1 MATKRILNCLPS
13 PDQGDDWDVASAEA
27 AGLSEVRAAVP
38 AAFDLRAPW
47 WPIGDQGSTGSCVG
61 WATADSCLRWHY
73 VITGRIPGDAALSVR
88 FLWMAAKETD
98 SLTTRPTTFIEPE
111 GTTLKAALDI
121 ARKYGAVRDT
131 DLPFDESAL
140 FEGTAKTFYARASKL
155 KIAGYVNLGTDQA
168 QWRKWISSQGPVL
181 VRLLVD
187 DTWNDVGADGVLA
200 AYDSKSAVDGHAV
213 AVVGYKA
220 DHFVVRNSW
229 GTGWGDSGFGYPSNA
244 YARDAF
250 TESYG
255 VVLT

>member
-1 MATKRILNCLPS
+1 
-13 PDQGDDWDVASAEA
+13 
-27 AGLSEVRAAVP
+27 
-38 AAFDLRAPW
+38 
-47 WPIGDQGSTGSCVG
+47 SCVG

-88 FLWMAAKETD
+88 FQWMAAKETD

-111 GTTLKAALDI
+111 GTPLKATLDL
-121 ARKYGAVRDT
+121 ARKYGAVPHPAP
-131 DLPFDESAL
+131 PFDDRTL
-140 FEGTAKTFYARASKL
+140 FPGTAKTFYARASKL

-187 DTWNDVGADGVLA
+187 DTWNEVGTDGVLA
-200 AYDSKSAVDGHAV
+200 AYDKQTAGDGHAV
-213 AVVGYKA
+213 ALVGYNA

-229 GTGWGDSGFGYPSNA
+229 GTGRGDAGFGSASNA
-244 YARDAF
+244 YAGGAF